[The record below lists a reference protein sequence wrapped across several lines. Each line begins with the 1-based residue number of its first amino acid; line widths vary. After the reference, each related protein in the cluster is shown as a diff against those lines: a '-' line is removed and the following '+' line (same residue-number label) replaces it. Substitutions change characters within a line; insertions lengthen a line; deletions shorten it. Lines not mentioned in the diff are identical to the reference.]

1 MGVRRMKTNI
11 YQKLHKAACEAG
23 GVAKGKKV
31 PGMHFNPLQHDE
43 VQKVAMESLL
53 NNGLYPVCNY
63 TNEIKENF
71 VMVTCSMRIHDVE
84 NPESYVDI
92 TGCSAMGNLDKFG
105 TGNGMSYA
113 KKYAFL
119 NALNLK
125 TGLDN
130 DDGYKA
136 SPFSTRTNNVKEST
150 RESGAKPFKPS
161 NTKPTN
167 NIPQQKVSGTGHANV
182 DMNIDMSQVR
192 DAIKSIKD
200 IYALRKF
207 RKENPSLFDPNK
219 NLRVYRQVT
228 DLYDVHETKLNQQG
242 VI

>member
-1 MGVRRMKTNI
+1 MKLNI

-43 VQKVAMESLL
+43 VQKVAMEALL
-53 NNGLYPVCNY
+53 NNGLYPICTY
-63 TNEIKENF
+63 TNYVKETF
-71 VMVTCSMRIHDVE
+71 IMVTCSMRIHDVE
-84 NPESYVDI
+84 DPTSHIDI
-92 TGCSAMGNLDKFG
+92 EGCSAMGQLDKFG

-150 RESGAKPFKPS
+150 RERGAKPF
-161 NTKPTN
+161 N
-167 NIPQQKVSGTGHANV
+167 NIPQPSGTEHDNNHVNETIALDNV
-182 DMNIDMSQVR
+182 EKDIVNAKGIKELRTVR
-192 DAIKSIKD
+192 YTKHKEAFDLAIKNHPAIYKD
-200 IYALRKF
+200 L
-207 RKENPSLFDPNK
+207 D
-219 NLRVYRQVT
+219 NLYRT
-228 DLYDVHETKLNQQG
+228 RETQLNTQG

>member
-1 MGVRRMKTNI
+1 MKLNI

-53 NNGLYPVCNY
+53 NNGLYPVCTY
-63 TNEIKENF
+63 TNYVKETF
-71 VMVTCSMRIHDVE
+71 IMVTCSMKIHDIE
-84 NPESYVDI
+84 DPTSHIDI
-92 TGCSAMGNLDKFG
+92 EGCSAMGNLDKFG

-136 SPFSTRTNNVKEST
+136 
-150 RESGAKPFKPS
+150 KPF
-161 NTKPTN
+161 N
-167 NIPQQKVSGTGHANV
+167 NIPQPSGTEHDDNHVMAI
-182 DMNIDMSQVR
+182 DNIE
-192 DAIKSIKD
+192 KD
-200 IYALRKF
+200 IRKAKTIYELRKL
-207 RKENPSLFDPNK
+207 RNYKYKDAFDLAMK
-219 NLRVYRQVT
+219 NHLRVYRQLD
-228 DLYDVHETKLNQQG
+228 DLYGTKETQLNTGG
-242 VI
+242 VTQ

>member
-136 SPFSTRTNNVKEST
+136 Q
-150 RESGAKPFKPS
+150 PFKPS
-161 NTKPTN
+161 NIKPTN

>member
-71 VMVTCSMRIHDVE
+71 VMVTCAMRIHDVE

-136 SPFSTRTNNVKEST
+136 
-150 RESGAKPFKPS
+150 APFKPT

-167 NIPQQKVSGTGHANV
+167 NIPQQRMSGTAHISERSTISGTGHANV
-182 DMNIDMSQVR
+182 DMNIDMNQVR

>member
-1 MGVRRMKTNI
+1 MGIRHMKLNI

-53 NNGLYPVCNY
+53 NNGLYPVCTY
-63 TNEIKENF
+63 TNYVKETF
-71 VMVTCSMRIHDVE
+71 IMVTCSMKIHDIE
-84 NPESYVDI
+84 DPTSHIDI
-92 TGCSAMGNLDKFG
+92 EGCSAMGNLDKFG

-136 SPFSTRTNNVKEST
+136 
-150 RESGAKPFKPS
+150 KPF
-161 NTKPTN
+161 N
-167 NIPQQKVSGTGHANV
+167 NIPQSSGTEHDDNHDAVVIEHIKN
-182 DMNIDMSQVR
+182 DMKNAKTIYQLRKLKNYKYKDAFTL
-192 DAIKSIKD
+192 AIKKHPAVYKD
-200 IYALRKF
+200 LNNIY
-207 RKENPSLFDPNK
+207 ESM
-219 NLRVYRQVT
+219 
-228 DLYDVHETKLNQQG
+228 ETQLNTQG

>member
-1 MGVRRMKTNI
+1 MGVRRMKLNI

-53 NNGLYPVCNY
+53 NNGLYPVCTYNNY
-63 TNEIKENF
+63 VKETF
-71 VMVTCSMRIHDVE
+71 IMVTCSMRIHDIE

-92 TGCSAMGNLDKFG
+92 EGCSAMGNLDKFG

-113 KKYAFL
+113 KKYAYL
-119 NALNLK
+119 NALHLK

-130 DDGYKA
+130 EDGYKA
-136 SPFSTRTNNVKEST
+136 
-150 RESGAKPFKPS
+150 KPF
-161 NTKPTN
+161 N
-167 NIPQQKVSGTGHANV
+167 NIPQPSGTEHDNNHDAV
-182 DMNIDMSQVR
+182 AITNIEND
-192 DAIKSIKD
+192 IKNAQT
-200 IYALRKF
+200 IYELRKLRSYKYKDAF
-207 RKENPSLFDPNK
+207 TLAMKK
-219 NLRVYRQVT
+219 HLRVYRQLD
-228 DLYDVHETKLNQQG
+228 DLYKTKETTLNTQG

>member
-1 MGVRRMKTNI
+1 MGVRRMKLNI

-43 VQKVAMESLL
+43 VQKVAMEALL
-53 NNGLYPVCNY
+53 NNGLYPVCTY
-63 TNEIKENF
+63 TNYVKETF
-71 VMVTCSMRIHDVE
+71 IMVTCSMKIHDVE
-84 NPESYVDI
+84 DPTSHIDI
-92 TGCSAMGNLDKFG
+92 EGCSAMGNLDKFG

-130 DDGYKA
+130 EDGYKA
-136 SPFSTRTNNVKEST
+136 
-150 RESGAKPFKPS
+150 KPF
-161 NTKPTN
+161 N
-167 NIPQQKVSGTGHANV
+167 NILQPSGTEHDNNHDAV
-182 DMNIDMSQVR
+182 AITNIEND
-192 DAIKSIKD
+192 IKNAQT
-200 IYALRKF
+200 IYELRKLRSYKYKDAF
-207 RKENPSLFDPNK
+207 TLAMKK
-219 NLRVYRQVT
+219 HLRVYRQLD
-228 DLYDVHETKLNQQG
+228 DLYKTKETTLNTQG

>member
-1 MGVRRMKTNI
+1 MGVRRMKLNI

-43 VQKVAMESLL
+43 VQKVAMEALL
-53 NNGLYPVCNY
+53 NNGLYPICTY
-63 TNEIKENF
+63 TNYVKETF
-71 VMVTCSMRIHDVE
+71 IMVTCSMKIHDIE
-84 NPESYVDI
+84 DPTSHIDI
-92 TGCSAMGNLDKFG
+92 EGCSAMGNLDKFG

-136 SPFSTRTNNVKEST
+136 
-150 RESGAKPFKPS
+150 KPF
-161 NTKPTN
+161 N
-167 NIPQQKVSGTGHANV
+167 NIPQPSGTEHDNNHDAV
-182 DMNIDMSQVR
+182 AITNIEND
-192 DAIKSIKD
+192 IKNAQT
-200 IYALRKF
+200 IYELRKLRSYKYKDAF
-207 RKENPSLFDPNK
+207 TLAMKK
-219 NLRVYRQVT
+219 HLRVYRQLD
-228 DLYDVHETKLNQQG
+228 DLYKTKETTLNTQG

>member
-1 MGVRRMKTNI
+1 MGVRHMKTNI

-43 VQKVAMESLL
+43 VQKVAMEALL
-53 NNGLYPVCNY
+53 NNGLYPLCTY
-63 TNEIKENF
+63 TNELTENF
-71 VMVTCSMRIHDVE
+71 IMVTCNMKITDVE
-84 NPESYVDI
+84 NPNEFVEVS
-92 TGCSAMGNLDKFG
+92 GCSAMGNLDKFG

-136 SPFSTRTNNVKEST
+136 E
-150 RESGAKPFKPS
+150 PFKANS
-161 NTKPTN
+161 KPTN
-167 NIPQQKVSGTGHANV
+167 KIPQQRVSGTGHANV

-207 RKENPSLFDPNK
+207 RKDNPSLFDPNK

>member
-1 MGVRRMKTNI
+1 MKLNI

-53 NNGLYPVCNY
+53 NNGLYPVCTY
-63 TNEIKENF
+63 TNYVKETF
-71 VMVTCSMRIHDVE
+71 IMVTCSMKIHDIE
-84 NPESYVDI
+84 DPTSHIDI
-92 TGCSAMGNLDKFG
+92 EGCSAMGNLDKFG

-130 DDGYKA
+130 EDGYKA
-136 SPFSTRTNNVKEST
+136 
-150 RESGAKPFKPS
+150 KPF
-161 NTKPTN
+161 N
-167 NIPQQKVSGTGHANV
+167 NIPQPSGTEHDNNHDAV
-182 DMNIDMSQVR
+182 AITNIEND
-192 DAIKSIKD
+192 IKNAQT
-200 IYALRKF
+200 IYELRKLRSYKYKDAF
-207 RKENPSLFDPNK
+207 TLAMKK
-219 NLRVYRQVT
+219 HLRVYRQLD
-228 DLYDVHETKLNQQG
+228 DLYKTKETTLNTQG

>member
-1 MGVRRMKTNI
+1 MKLNI

-53 NNGLYPVCNY
+53 NNGLYPVCTY
-63 TNEIKENF
+63 TNYVKESF
-71 VMVTCSMRIHDVE
+71 IMVTCSMKIHDIE
-84 NPESYVDI
+84 DPTSHIDI
-92 TGCSAMGNLDKFG
+92 EGCSAMGNLDKFG

-136 SPFSTRTNNVKEST
+136 
-150 RESGAKPFKPS
+150 KPF
-161 NTKPTN
+161 N
-167 NIPQQKVSGTGHANV
+167 NIPQPSGTEHDDNHDAVVIEHIKN
-182 DMNIDMSQVR
+182 DMKNAKTIYQLRKLKNYKYKDAFNI
-192 DAIKSIKD
+192 AIKNSPAIYKD
-200 IYALRKF
+200 L
-207 RKENPSLFDPNK
+207 NN
-219 NLRVYRQVT
+219 VY
-228 DLYDVHETKLNQQG
+228 ETMEIQLNTQG
-242 VI
+242 VTQ

>member
-1 MGVRRMKTNI
+1 MGVRRMKLNI

-53 NNGLYPVCNY
+53 NNGLYPVCTY
-63 TNEIKENF
+63 TNYVKESF
-71 VMVTCSMRIHDVE
+71 IMVTCSMKIHDIE
-84 NPESYVDI
+84 DPTSHIDI
-92 TGCSAMGNLDKFG
+92 EGCSAMGNLDKFG

-136 SPFSTRTNNVKEST
+136 
-150 RESGAKPFKPS
+150 KPF
-161 NTKPTN
+161 N
-167 NIPQQKVSGTGHANV
+167 NIPQQSGTEHDNNHDAVAIN
-182 DMNIDMSQVR
+182 NIEND
-192 DAIKSIKD
+192 IKNAQSI
-200 IYALRKF
+200 YELRKLRSYKYKDAF
-207 RKENPSLFDPNK
+207 NLAMKK
-219 NLRVYRQVT
+219 HLRVYRQLD
-228 DLYDVHETKLNQQG
+228 DLYKTKETTLNTQG

>member
-1 MGVRRMKTNI
+1 MKLNI

-53 NNGLYPVCNY
+53 NNGLYPVCTY
-63 TNEIKENF
+63 TNYVKESF
-71 VMVTCSMRIHDVE
+71 IMVTCSMKIHDIE
-84 NPESYVDI
+84 DPTSHIDI
-92 TGCSAMGNLDKFG
+92 EGCSAMGNLDKFG

-136 SPFSTRTNNVKEST
+136 
-150 RESGAKPFKPS
+150 KPF
-161 NTKPTN
+161 N
-167 NIPQQKVSGTGHANV
+167 NIPQPSGTEHDDNHDAVAIEHIKN
-182 DMNIDMSQVR
+182 DMKNAKTIYQLRKLKNYKYKDACNI
-192 DAIKSIKD
+192 AIKNSPAIYKD
-200 IYALRKF
+200 L
-207 RKENPSLFDPNK
+207 NN
-219 NLRVYRQVT
+219 VY
-228 DLYDVHETKLNQQG
+228 ETMEIQLNTQG
-242 VI
+242 VTQ

>member
-1 MGVRRMKTNI
+1 MGIRHMKLNI

-43 VQKVAMESLL
+43 VQKVAMEALL
-53 NNGLYPVCNY
+53 NNGLYPVCTY
-63 TNEIKENF
+63 TNYVKESF
-71 VMVTCSMRIHDVE
+71 IMVTCSMKIHDIE
-84 NPESYVDI
+84 DPTSHVDI
-92 TGCSAMGNLDKFG
+92 EGCSAMGNLDKFG

-136 SPFSTRTNNVKEST
+136 
-150 RESGAKPFKPS
+150 KPF
-161 NTKPTN
+161 N
-167 NIPQQKVSGTGHANV
+167 NIPQPSGTEHDNNHDAVAIN
-182 DMNIDMSQVR
+182 NIEND
-192 DAIKSIKD
+192 IKNAASI
-200 IYALRKF
+200 YELRKLRSYKYKDAF
-207 RKENPSLFDPNK
+207 NLAMKK
-219 NLRVYRQVT
+219 HLRVYRQLD
-228 DLYDVHETKLNQQG
+228 DLYKTKETTLNTQG

>member
-1 MGVRRMKTNI
+1 MKLNI

-53 NNGLYPVCNY
+53 NNGLYPICTY
-63 TNEIKENF
+63 TNYVKETF
-71 VMVTCSMRIHDVE
+71 IMVTCSMRIHDIE
-84 NPESYVDI
+84 DPTSHVDI
-92 TGCSAMGNLDKFG
+92 EGCSAMGNLDKFG

-130 DDGYKA
+130 EDGY
-136 SPFSTRTNNVKEST
+136 N
-150 RESGAKPFKPS
+150 AKPFNK
-161 NTKPTN
+161 
-167 NIPQQKVSGTGHANV
+167 IPQSSGTRHDNNHDAVAIEHIKN
-182 DMNIDMSQVR
+182 DMKNAKTIYQLRKLKNYKYR
-192 DAIKSIKD
+192 DAFDLAIKKHPAVYKD
-200 IYALRKF
+200 LNNFY
-207 RKENPSLFDPNK
+207 
-219 NLRVYRQVT
+219 
-228 DLYDVHETKLNQQG
+228 ETRETQLNTQG
-242 VI
+242 VV